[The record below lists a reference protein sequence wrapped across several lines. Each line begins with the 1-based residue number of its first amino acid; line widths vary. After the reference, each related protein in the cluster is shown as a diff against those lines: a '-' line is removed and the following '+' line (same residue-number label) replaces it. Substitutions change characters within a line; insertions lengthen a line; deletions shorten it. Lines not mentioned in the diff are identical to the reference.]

1 MRKLLMLAL
10 LGGLAQLA
18 GCYTVNQAGLGNF
31 VTQTIQPGM
40 PLDQALVRMRA
51 EGFNCNTST
60 AGTVTICTRDQPR
73 LLRGSCLERVDLM
86 RSATSTQTLGT
97 IDVMEIRCTKF

>member
-10 LGGLAQLA
+10 LVQLA

-31 VTQTIQPGM
+31 ITQTVQPGM

-51 EGFNCNTST
+51 EDFNCNTSS
-60 AGTVTICTRDQPR
+60 AGTVTICTRNQGR
-73 LLRGSCLERVDLM
+73 LLRGSCLERVDLV
-86 RSATSTQTLGT
+86 RSATSTQTLGA
-97 IDVMEIRCTKF
+97 IDVMEIRCAKM

>member
-10 LGGLAQLA
+10 LVQLA
-18 GCYTVNQAGLGNF
+18 GCYTVNQARLGNF
-31 VTQTIQPGM
+31 ITQTVQPGM

-51 EGFNCNTST
+51 EDFNCNTSS
-60 AGTVTICTRDQPR
+60 AGSVTICTRNQER

-86 RSATSTQTLGT
+86 RSATSTQTLGA